1 MEDKSDR
8 DKAVAALHQTCAM
21 LDDLN
26 LQYVVYI
33 RTAPGIYA
41 RRIKFKSATEMITNV
56 WHISIDMG
64 ETVHDIARIAA
75 EEVDDKLG
83 GTGTP

>member
-1 MEDKSDR
+1 MEDKSER

-41 RRIKFKSATEMITNV
+41 RRIKFKSATEMIQNV
-56 WHISIDMG
+56 WSVSIDLS
-64 ETVHDIARIAA
+64 ETVYDIAEIACN
-75 EEVDDKLG
+75 EVDDKLG
-83 GTGTP
+83 GTGT

>member
-1 MEDKSDR
+1 MEDKSER

-41 RRIKFKSATEMITNV
+41 RRIKFKSATEMIQNV
-56 WHISIDMG
+56 WSVSIDLS
-64 ETVHDIARIAA
+64 ETVYDIAEIACN
-75 EEVDDKLG
+75 EVDDKLG
-83 GTGTP
+83 GP